1 VPCGPIYSIDQVF
14 ADPQV
19 NHVRAAAPMKHPK
32 KGDVAVVD
40 QAVRLSRTPS
50 VIDRPT
56 PERGE
61 HTDEI
66 LRGLG
71 LDAARIAELRQRHVI

>member
-1 VPCGPIYSIDQVF
+1 M
-14 ADPQV
+14 
-19 NHVRAAAPMKHPK
+19 RHPS
-32 KGDVAVVD
+32 KGEVAVVD

-50 VIDRPT
+50 IIDRPT

-61 HTDEI
+61 HTDAI

-71 LDAARIAELRQRHVI
+71 YDEARVADLRKRNVI